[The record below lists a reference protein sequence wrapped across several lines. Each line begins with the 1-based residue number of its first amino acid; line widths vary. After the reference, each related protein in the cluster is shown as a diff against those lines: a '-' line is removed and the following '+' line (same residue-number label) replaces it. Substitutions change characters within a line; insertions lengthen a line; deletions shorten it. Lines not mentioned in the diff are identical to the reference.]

1 MTLLLQLFINGLV
14 QGMPLACLA
23 VGFGLVYRSLRIFH
37 LAMGAQFILT
47 GYILYALM
55 SWFSMGLATAIPLT
69 IILSVAF
76 GALVEK
82 IVYLPFFNKK
92 SSAGVTMIASLGVMI
107 IVENVIALI
116 FGNNVKSISTNL
128 EPIYL

>member
-55 SWFSMGLATAIPLT
+55 NWFNMGLMSAIPLT
-69 IILSVAF
+69 IILAVAF
-76 GALVEK
+76 GAAIEK
-82 IVYLPFFNKK
+82 GVYLPFFK
-92 SSAGVTMIASLGVMI
+92 
-107 IVENVIALI
+107 ALLQ
-116 FGNNVKSISTNL
+116 FHQQ
-128 EPIYL
+128 PQ